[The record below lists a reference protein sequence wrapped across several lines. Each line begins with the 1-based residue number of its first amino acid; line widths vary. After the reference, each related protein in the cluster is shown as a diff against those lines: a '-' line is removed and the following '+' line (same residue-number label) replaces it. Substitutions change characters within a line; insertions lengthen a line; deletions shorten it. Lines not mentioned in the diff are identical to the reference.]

1 MPTWNSWKDRPMADD
16 TEAAANE
23 PAPPV
28 LFNAEGFAALD
39 ARVRRLERA
48 LSYVLADGADD
59 E

>member
-1 MPTWNSWKDRPMADD
+1 MADD